1 MTYQCVATSVAGFV
15 QQLAVSYVAR
25 GYYFYVTGRI
35 PSDKDPAK
43 TDEKIL
49 GTYAIDVSK
58 WVRAR
63 RKRWG
68 LARVQYLRWSREFVI
83 LASHGEQLFFE
94 AEARRLQDVREA
106 PIQFQ
111 GYSIGCRKSPHD
123 GKWHVSVRI
132 APEPYRE
139 LKARFELVAV
149 HRTVE
154 ELVREL
160 RSVPFEPYAPV
171 RDQMR
176 AVVRAVNRRR
186 QAAAL
191 EPVPV
196 ALLCYHRRPIKPFGP
211 DPD

>member
-1 MTYQCVATSVAGFV
+1 
-15 QQLAVSYVAR
+15 
-25 GYYFYVTGRI
+25 
-35 PSDKDPAK
+35 
-43 TDEKIL
+43 
-49 GTYAIDVSK
+49 
-58 WVRAR
+58 VRAR

-68 LARVQYLRWSREFVI
+68 LARVQYLRWSRHFVI

-132 APEPYRE
+132 APNAYRE

-154 ELVREL
+154 ELVCEL

-171 RDQMR
+171 RDQLR
-176 AVVRAVNRRR
+176 AVVRALNRRR

-196 ALLCYHRRPIKPFGP
+196 ALLRYHRRPVKPFGP

>member
-25 GYYFYVTGRI
+25 GYYFYVAGRI
-35 PSDKDPAK
+35 PVDKDPAK

-111 GYSIGCRKSPHD
+111 DYSIGCRKSPHD

-132 APEPYRE
+132 APNAYRE
-139 LKARFELVAV
+139 LKARFELLAV
-149 HRTVE
+149 HHSVE
-154 ELVREL
+154 ELV
-160 RSVPFEPYAPV
+160 
-171 RDQMR
+171 
-176 AVVRAVNRRR
+176 
-186 QAAAL
+186 
-191 EPVPV
+191 
-196 ALLCYHRRPIKPFGP
+196 C
-211 DPD
+211 